1 MIILVYVD
9 KSPHII
15 YVQFNTL
22 SEEIESKKIQ
32 CDFNSA
38 QLNKNSFKASY
49 RNTLCWEMIRIQDYK
64 DKWDSQQ
71 RRSRSL
77 KVLPSSNAMYQTNI
91 YRLKACPIL
100 CIGQGLIKTRWHA
113 QHGLTKRTEGAPH
126 L

>member
-77 KVLPSSNAMYQTNI
+77 KVLPSSKRYVSNQYLQTKGMSYFMYWSGPNKNQMTCSTWLN
-91 YRLKACPIL
+91 
-100 CIGQGLIKTRWHA
+100 
-113 QHGLTKRTEGAPH
+113 
-126 L
+126 